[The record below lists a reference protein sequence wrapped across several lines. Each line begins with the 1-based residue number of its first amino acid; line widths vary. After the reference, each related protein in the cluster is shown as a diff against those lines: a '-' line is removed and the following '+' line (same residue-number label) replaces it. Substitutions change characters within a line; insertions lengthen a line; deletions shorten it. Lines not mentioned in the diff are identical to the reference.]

1 MAANSSHNALWQLSR
16 PSLQRNL
23 KVANTARVLD
33 IAPFRLK
40 KETAP
45 AMQKVPTTA

>member
-1 MAANSSHNALWQLSR
+1 MAANSSHSALWQLSR

-45 AMQKVPTTA
+45 ARQKVPTTS